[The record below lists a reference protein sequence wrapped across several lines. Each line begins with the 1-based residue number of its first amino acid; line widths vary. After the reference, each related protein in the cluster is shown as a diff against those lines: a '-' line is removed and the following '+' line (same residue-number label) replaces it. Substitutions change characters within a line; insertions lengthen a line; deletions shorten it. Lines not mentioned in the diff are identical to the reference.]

1 MSGKEGSGGSWAG
14 GSMSDADIL
23 WLLILLPFVAPAGLA
38 MLPGVR
44 DGVVEW
50 LVQHGVLVAAAEDPW
65 WTIPGIGGAGI
76 DVRRLVII
84 TVVMIGLLACL
95 LSWVQAV
102 RRRRIHARLVRGD
115 QL

>member
-1 MSGKEGSGGSWAG
+1 MSGKEGPGGRWAG
-14 GSMSDADIL
+14 GSMSDNDIL
-23 WLLILLPFVAPAGLA
+23 WLLILLPFAAPAGLA

-65 WTIPGIGGAGI
+65 WTIPGIGAGI
-76 DVRRLVII
+76 DVRRLVVVA
-84 TVVMIGLLACL
+84 VVMIGLLTCL
-95 LSWVQAV
+95 LSWVQAT

-115 QL
+115 QP